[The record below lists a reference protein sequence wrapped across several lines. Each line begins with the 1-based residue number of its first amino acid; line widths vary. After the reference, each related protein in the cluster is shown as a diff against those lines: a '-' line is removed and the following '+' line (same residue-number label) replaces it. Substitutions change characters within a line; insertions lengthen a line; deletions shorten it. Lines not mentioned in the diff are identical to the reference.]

1 MSLDACLT
9 GREGEGAGVQEA
21 QPGQH
26 WHWVVA
32 TEVPKHGV
40 LSTFIYAFSVTSV
53 NTLLAAGQC
62 TPQRYDWK
70 CQRFNF
76 LPNLWR
82 WGTWQNVGQNV
93 RFYQSW
99 YKMKG
104 LIIKF
109 LLKILA
115 NLLNMFCRSDD
126 PWRPKL
132 YQSFAFWCKLNMEW
146 FSFNGINE
154 RLWMNLN
161 ETDIFG
167 EIKRVVNF

>member
-9 GREGEGAGVQEA
+9 GREGQGAGVQEP

-26 WHWVVA
+26 CVVA
-32 TEVPKHGV
+32 TEVPKHGET
-40 LSTFIYAFSVTSV
+40 SSFIYAFSANSV
-53 NTLLAAGQC
+53 INTLLAAGQC

-70 CQRFNF
+70 CQRFYF

-82 WGTWQNVGQNV
+82 WARWQNVGQNV
-93 RFYQSW
+93 RIYQSW

-115 NLLNMFCRSDD
+115 NPLNMFCRSDD

-132 YQSFAFWCKLNMEW
+132 YQSFAFWCKLNKSNDFLSME
-146 FSFNGINE
+146 
-154 RLWMNLN
+154 
-161 ETDIFG
+161 
-167 EIKRVVNF
+167 